1 MFFIKFLR
9 LFKKLQNFWAD
20 WSGRSG
26 QVYVEQRVD
35 QYRDMWRAVAK
46 EIGAEFEELATDL
59 WELRKNDHRT
69 RIMNNLMEFDN
80 PVILAMAGRK
90 PLIHKLLRT
99 HDVAIP
105 EHEVFRLNTLDKACA
120 FLQRFPEGI
129 VIKPANGYGG
139 KGVTTHILEP
149 KEVKDAAI
157 LASLYSDELLL
168 EQMVPGECYRLLVL
182 DGNMVHAV
190 KRAGPRV
197 IADGESSVQQLIDT
211 ENARRRLSGE
221 RELDIDR
228 DSQFTLNYQ
237 GYSMNSSP
245 AACTSLIIKS
255 VNDSHNRNS
264 VEVRT
269 VYNEDVTDQVCS
281 SIRNDAEKVALLLGS
296 RLLGVDIIT
305 RDITVPLNESGGVF
319 NEVNTT
325 PALHHHYDLKNEEY
339 PQAALLVAEC
349 LLSPPIHE

>member
-35 QYRDMWRAVAK
+35 QYRNMWRAIAR

-59 WELRKNDHRT
+59 WELRKNGQRT
-69 RIMNNLMEFDN
+69 RIMTNLMEFDN
-80 PVILAMAGRK
+80 PVILAMADRK
-90 PLIHKLLRT
+90 PLIHKLLRA

-105 EHEVFRLNTLDKACA
+105 EHEVFCLNTLDKACA

-139 KGVTTHILEP
+139 KGVTTHILGP
-149 KEVKDAAI
+149 KEAKVAAI
-157 LASLYSDELLL
+157 LASLYANELLL
-168 EQMVPGECYRLLVL
+168 EQMIPGECYRLLVL
-182 DGNMVHAV
+182 DGNMIHAV

-197 IADGESSVQQLIDT
+197 IGDGESTVQQLIDT

-221 RELDIDR
+221 RELAIDR
-228 DSQFTLNYQ
+228 DSQFTLDYQ
-237 GYSMNSSP
+237 GYSMNSIP
-245 AACTSLIIKS
+245 AAYTSFIVKS
-255 VNDSHNRNS
+255 VNDSDDRNGI
-264 VEVRT
+264 EVRT
-269 VYNEDVTDQVCS
+269 VYNEDVTDQVCN

-296 RLLGVDIIT
+296 RLIGVDIIT
-305 RDITVPLNESGGVF
+305 RDISVPLKESGGTC

-325 PALHHHYDLKNEEY
+325 PALHHHYNSKNEEY
-339 PQAALLVAEC
+339 PQAGLLVAES
-349 LLSPPIHE
+349 LLSPPVQ